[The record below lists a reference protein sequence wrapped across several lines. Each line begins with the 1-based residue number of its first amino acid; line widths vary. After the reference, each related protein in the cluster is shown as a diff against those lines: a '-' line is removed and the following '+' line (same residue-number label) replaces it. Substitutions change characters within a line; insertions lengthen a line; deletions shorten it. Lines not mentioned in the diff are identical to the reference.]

1 MSACQRARRAL
12 QQLGAV
18 IGLGALAALSAGCA
32 VGVAGD
38 ADYPPGDYPP
48 GDYPVGAYD
57 DYPPDAYIATADP
70 YYFDGHASYW
80 YGNRWYYRDGGHWAH
95 YDHEPPALYQRRI
108 QAAPARHSYEPYR
121 GHAPARQSASHGGGR
136 GGGHGHR

>member
-1 MSACQRARRAL
+1 VL
-12 QQLGAV
+12 
-18 IGLGALAALSAGCA
+18 GLGALAALSSGCA

-48 GDYPVGAYD
+48 GEYPVGAYD
-57 DYPPDAYIATADP
+57 NYPPDAYIATADP

-108 QAAPARHSYEPYR
+108 QAAPARRSYESYR
-121 GHAPARQSASHGGGR
+121 GHAPSARPASHGGG
-136 GGGHGHR
+136 HGRR

>member
-1 MSACQRARRAL
+1 MNANRTMHAL
-12 QQLGAV
+12 QLLGA
-18 IGLGALAALSAGCA
+18 GLCLGALAALSAGCA

-48 GDYPVGAYD
+48 GEYPVGAYD
-57 DYPPDAYIATADP
+57 DYPPDAYIATATP
-70 YYFDGHASYW
+70 FYFDGHAAYW
-80 YGNRWYYRDGGHWAH
+80 YRDRWYYRDGGRWGH

-108 QAAPARHSYEPYR
+108 QAAPARRSYESYR
-121 GHAPARQSASHGGGR
+121 GHAAAHSSFH